1 MWWFLLGIVLVSLT
15 VFDSIKPAD
24 YPPGP
29 RWIPWFGTTFVVQKL
44 SKKLGGLHEVFKYLS
59 QKHQSPVVGLRFGKE
74 LTVGIRGYDLAKEAL
89 TGDDLLGRPDNFF
102 IRLRT
107 DGERLGLTFTDGK
120 LWEEHRSF
128 IMRTLKE
135 VGYGRSRMEEL
146 IQKEA
151 IELKQTY
158 SQRIN
163 STSSTLPTAVAKC
176 IERQRIERDDNRLQM
191 LLKLLRKRSGQFD
204 LAGGLLNQMP
214 WLRFLAPNWSG
225 YNLVVDFNR
234 QLMEFFAETIRNH
247 YETYTDTKS
256 SNDLIYAYI
265 REFRNQGHNPGTT
278 FTEKQML
285 MTILDLFLAGGL
297 NTSTVTDLLLLM
309 MVVRPDIQA
318 KVHQEIDNHLNPIR
332 WSDRSQLPFVEAVIM
347 EVQRFFPTAAFGGPR
362 RAVHDFNIGGY
373 RIPKNTTVF
382 VDLES
387 VHHDEAY
394 WKDPEV
400 FRPERFLDEGG
411 HLVTCDRLLPFS
423 LGKRKC
429 PGDGLA
435 KTTIFLFFVE
445 LLRNFELSLPEG
457 AEVPSTELVPGR
469 IYMPKPYWIIFS
481 RRS

>member
-1 MWWFLLGIVLVSLT
+1 MWWFLLGLVLVSLI

-24 YPPGP
+24 YPP
-29 RWIPWFGTTFVVQKL
+29 VQPSQLLLL
-44 SKKLGGLHEVFKYLS
+44 SVLNVLWTLS
-59 QKHQSPVVGLRFGKE
+59 
-74 LTVGIRGYDLAKEAL
+74 
-89 TGDDLLGRPDNFF
+89 TG
-102 IRLRT
+102 
-107 DGERLGLTFTDGK
+107 
-120 LWEEHRSF
+120 
-128 IMRTLKE
+128 
-135 VGYGRSRMEEL
+135 
-146 IQKEA
+146 
-151 IELKQTY
+151 
-158 SQRIN
+158 
-163 STSSTLPTAVAKC
+163 
-176 IERQRIERDDNRLQM
+176 QRIERDDNRLQM

-247 YETYTDTKS
+247 YETYTDDKS

-265 REFRNQGHNPGTT
+265 REIRNQNHNPGTT

-285 MTILDLFLAGGL
+285 MTILDLSLAGGL

-373 RIPKNTTVF
+373 RIPKNSTVF

-411 HLVTCDRLLPFS
+411 YLVTCDRLLPFS

-429 PGDGLA
+429 PGDVLA
-435 KTTIFLFFVE
+435 KTTIFLLFVE

>member
-1 MWWFLLGIVLVSLT
+1 MV
-15 VFDSIKPAD
+15 K
-24 YPPGP
+24 
-29 RWIPWFGTTFVVQKL
+29 
-44 SKKLGGLHEVFKYLS
+44 GLFMMCSRFEKYL
-59 QKHQSPVVGLRFGKE
+59 
-74 LTVGIRGYDLAKEAL
+74 IY
-89 TGDDLLGRPDNFF
+89 FF
-102 IRLRT
+102 LFA
-107 DGERLGLTFTDGK
+107 RLGLTFTDGK

-146 IQKEA
+146 IQKEV
-151 IELKQTY
+151 IELKHTLNESIQPVQPCQLLLLSVLNVLWTL
-158 SQRIN
+158 
-163 STSSTLPTAVAKC
+163 STG
-176 IERQRIERDDNRLQM
+176 QRIERDDNRLQM

-265 REFRNQGHNPGTT
+265 REIRNQSHNPGTT

-347 EVQRFFPTAAFGGPR
+347 EVQRFFPTAAF
-362 RAVHDFNIGGY
+362 
-373 RIPKNTTVF
+373 
-382 VDLES
+382 
-387 VHHDEAY
+387 
-394 WKDPEV
+394 
-400 FRPERFLDEGG
+400 
-411 HLVTCDRLLPFS
+411 
-423 LGKRKC
+423 
-429 PGDGLA
+429 
-435 KTTIFLFFVE
+435 
-445 LLRNFELSLPEG
+445 
-457 AEVPSTELVPGR
+457 
-469 IYMPKPYWIIFS
+469 
-481 RRS
+481 